1 MEREKTKEKQKNIEC
16 NNSQEKMFYMK
27 RLKKITKTKNKPKIE
42 QNQTL
47 IRGLNSTSYEFLT
60 ENSMSNSCQQSHGD
74 RRFMALDKC
83 C

>member
-1 MEREKTKEKQKNIEC
+1 MKIIIKKITVEREKTKEKQK
-16 NNSQEKMFYMK
+16 K
-27 RLKKITKTKNKPKIE
+27 LKKITKTKNKPKIE
-42 QNQTL
+42 QNQKL
-47 IRGLNSTSYEFLT
+47 IRGLNSTPYEFLT